1 MSKTEKKSEVRT
13 QKMMEARMALR
24 RSRQRNRKYDNDDF
38 ETIFNDKTSR
48 ESFLDDR
55 YMIDEESTD
64 EAVDSD
70 LG

>member
-1 MSKTEKKSEVRT
+1 
-13 QKMMEARMALR
+13 MALR

-48 ESFLDDR
+48 ESFIDDR

-70 LG
+70 LGGLI